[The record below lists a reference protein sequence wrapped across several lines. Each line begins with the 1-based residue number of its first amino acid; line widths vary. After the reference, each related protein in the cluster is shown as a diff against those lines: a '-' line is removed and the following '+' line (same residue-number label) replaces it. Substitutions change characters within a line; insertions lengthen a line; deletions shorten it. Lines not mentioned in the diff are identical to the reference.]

1 MSQVSATSQRNSPLY
16 SSLRSTPSAC
26 YYRAG
31 GVLFPL
37 VGFRTK
43 LRIIGQRRATL
54 ALISLE
60 SEDR

>member
-16 SSLRSTPSAC
+16 SFLRSTPSAC
-26 YYRAG
+26 HICW

-43 LRIIGQRRATL
+43 LRIIGQRRAML